1 MSQVG
6 TGVWR
11 FVGAFPA
18 QSHVDCHPRWALSLP
33 RHTRTATH
41 RQPAHTDVLQEVAVQ
56 PNPFCLHKLCP
67 RIRAKYL
74 KTSNLDAFPQIQG
87 LFFLQF
93 VPKAAPENSAGS
105 SSAGLPGPLISH
117 PGAHLSPGDR
127 SAGKTHQAQ
136 VISAT
141 TPCLWPIFPVKTRR
155 RSSWAV

>member
-11 FVGAFPA
+11 FVGAFRA

-105 SSAGLPGPLISH
+105 SSAGCQG
-117 PGAHLSPGDR
+117 
-127 SAGKTHQAQ
+127 
-136 VISAT
+136 
-141 TPCLWPIFPVKTRR
+141 
-155 RSSWAV
+155 RSSHTLVLTSHQVTEVLAKHIRHKLSVPQPPACGQFSP

>member
-11 FVGAFPA
+11 FVGAFRA

-74 KTSNLDAFPQIQG
+74 KISNLDAFPQILVFFFSFSLSQKLLQRTVQG
-87 LFFLQF
+87 
-93 VPKAAPENSAGS
+93 AAV
-105 SSAGLPGPLISH
+105 
-117 PGAHLSPGDR
+117 
-127 SAGKTHQAQ
+127 QACQ
-136 VISAT
+136 G
-141 TPCLWPIFPVKTRR
+141 
-155 RSSWAV
+155 RSSHTLVLTSHQVTEVLAKHIRHKLSVPQPPACGQFSP